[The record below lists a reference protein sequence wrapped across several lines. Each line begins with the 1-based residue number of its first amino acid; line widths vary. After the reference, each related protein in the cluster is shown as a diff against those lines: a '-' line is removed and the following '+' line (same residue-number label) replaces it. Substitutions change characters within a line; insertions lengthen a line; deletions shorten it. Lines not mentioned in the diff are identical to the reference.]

1 MKDIRIAAVTMQ
13 SGFGEVEAN
22 LDRMERY
29 VLAAAKQRAD
39 VICFP
44 EMNITGYALKK
55 EIQSFAEPVPGPST
69 VKVQRMAD
77 ECDITVIAGLAERTE
92 HDGTAITQVVA
103 SPGRDIGKYR
113 KIHLST
119 GEQAIFQ
126 AGEGPAVFEAN
137 GTLFGLQLCYD
148 AHFPELSTILALEGA
163 EILFISHASPAPES
177 AEQKRDRWLRYLGT
191 RAYDN
196 SVFVVACNQVGDG
209 GAGIKFSGIV
219 LVLDPRGDVV
229 AEACGD
235 DERMVV
241 VDLSTDVLEKTRNTR
256 MGFFLSHRRPELY
269 TSLSTPTAETGIA
282 RPEKKAETCEAKTP
296 GGAECARATSG
307 I

>member
-1 MKDIRIAAVTMQ
+1 MNDIRIAAVTMQ

-22 LDRMERY
+22 LDRMERF
-29 VLAAAKQRAD
+29 VLAAAEQEAD
-39 VICFP
+39 IVCFP
-44 EMNITGYALKK
+44 EMNITGYALKD
-55 EIQSFAEPVPGPST
+55 EIQGFAEPVPGPSAS
-69 VKVQRMAD
+69 KVQRMAD
-77 ECDITVIAGLAERTE
+77 EHDITVIAGLAERTE
-92 HDGTAITQVVA
+92 QNGTAITQVVA
-103 SPGRDIGKYR
+103 SPGEDIGKYR
-113 KIHLST
+113 KIHLSA

-126 AGEGPAVFEAN
+126 AGEDPAVFKAN
-137 GTLFGLQLCYD
+137 GTRFGLQLCYD

-209 GAGIKFSGIV
+209 GAGIRFSGVV
-219 LVLDPRGDVV
+219 LILDPRGDVV

-235 DERMVV
+235 DERMLIAELNA
-241 VDLSTDVLEKTRNTR
+241 DMLERTRNTR

-269 TSLSTPTAETGIA
+269 GSLSASMAGTGIA
-282 RPEKKAETCEAKTP
+282 RPQRRTDSCEAKTL
-296 GGAECARATSG
+296 GGAECARVASSK
-307 I
+307 